1 MKKIVITHVSEIY
14 LEVGEE
20 LPEGVE
26 EQLNNLLDSGEEIS
40 SFKVSSEY
48 KDALKWII
56 ENIDRGSESYSIN
69 DISY

>member
-26 EQLNNLLDSGEEIS
+26 EQLNNLLNSGEEINPFELS
-40 SFKVSSEY
+40 PQY
-48 KDALKWII
+48 KETLDWIT
-56 ENIDRGSESYSIN
+56 ENIDRGDETYSVN
-69 DISY
+69 DIIY

>member
-14 LEVGEE
+14 LEVGEQ
-20 LPEGVE
+20 LPEAVE

-40 SFKVSSEY
+40 LFTSEY
-48 KDALKWII
+48 KDTLKWIT
-56 ENIDRGSESYSIN
+56 ENIDRGIEGYSIS